1 MSNQFKFS
9 VHEIDGLIYLREYG
23 GKQKIFKTR
32 KELADYISPRTIAQ
46 ATPAAPPYPSN
57 QASSWNINAANTA
70 GLASK
75 QFSMN
80 NAYNANDLL
89 AGQQFNANQQFDNY
103 HHVPGRGYDSGKQ
116 SQKVEPKE
124 TDKPKKSADDKLY
137 AFFSQAQAQGYQG
150 RVLDYITAV
159 KAARCFLNS
168 QDSDNLQDDGK

>member
-1 MSNQFKFS
+1 MTNQFKFS

-46 ATPAAPPYPSN
+46 ATPAAPPFPSN
-57 QASSWNINAANTA
+57 QASAMNINAMHAYSGSQNAAFANL
-70 GLASK
+70 GG
-75 QFSMN
+75 N
-80 NAYNANDLL
+80 
-89 AGQQFNANQQFDNY
+89 QFNASAQFDNCKPMREG
-103 HHVPGRGYDSGKQ
+103 VQEAKA
-116 SQKVEPKE
+116 KE
-124 TDKPKKSADDKLY
+124 ANKPKQSADDRLR

-168 QDSDNLQDDGK
+168 QDA